1 MKPWY
6 KTNLLPLKIRNNL
19 VMASKT
25 VTLGVTLTFAN
36 LTLGRKGDKKVKIRL
51 MSRRGEAYYVMYI
64 RELE

>member
-25 VTLGVTLTFAN
+25 VTLGVTLTFAD
-36 LTLGRKGDKKVKIRL
+36 LTLGRKGDKKVKI
-51 MSRRGEAYYVMYI
+51 
-64 RELE
+64 